1 MNMPSRMTM
10 GRYLVG
16 PDHYGC
22 SNTGLAPAILK
33 SNALASSGRLD
44 GLARGFKFAVGPQLF
59 IGEAISA
66 MVRGRMP
73 KGGTWKHGTVVKSNV
88 RFFKTYKAAKAY
100 FEKLVAAAIATNV
113 AEQVRHRELLRKA
126 KAGDQQAVLDLADY

>member
-1 MNMPSRMTM
+1 MNMPSRMTT
-10 GRYLVG
+10 GRYIVG

-22 SNTGLAPAILK
+22 SNTGMAPAILK
-33 SNALASSGRLD
+33 SNALASYGRL
-44 GLARGFKFAVGPQLF
+44 GLARGFKFAVGPQIL

-66 MVRGRMP
+66 LVRGRMK
-73 KGGTWKHGTVVKSNV
+73 KGATWKHGTITMSRV

-100 FEKLVAAAIATNV
+100 FEKKVTEAIAVNV

>member
-10 GRYLVG
+10 GRYIVG

-33 SNALASSGRLD
+33 SNALASYGRL
-44 GLARGFKFAVGPQLF
+44 GLARGFKFAVGPQLL
-59 IGEAISA
+59 IAAAISNV
-66 MVRGRMP
+66 VRGRMK
-73 KGGTWKHGTVVKSNV
+73 KGATWTDSNGLHKV
-88 RFFKTYKAAKAY
+88 RLFKTYKAAKAY
-100 FEKLVAAAIATNV
+100 FEKLVAESIATNV

-126 KAGDQQAVLDLADY
+126 KAGDQQAVLDLAEY